1 MTEVLYGPESHW
13 RVGKRFSDR
22 ARGSRCT
29 RTKQRRSTWQLLG
42 RKLPLAGGEAP
53 SGEMSF
59 LVRSKHDRCSRA
71 LQNVNAVPGTLIR
84 LSNEPRSA
92 ALGISPHAR
101 VRGAYARGRVRLGTR
116 SDARLKYDRRGPGMR
131 DVAFPAL
138 TALGSHVA
146 ASEADSAVG
155 LCVWRSRHA
164 GKPMANV
171 HCALL

>member
-42 RKLPLAGGEAP
+42 RKLPLAGEGVP

-59 LVRSKHDRCSRA
+59 LVRSKHDQGSRV
-71 LQNVNAVPGTLIR
+71 LQNANAASGALIR

-92 ALGISPHAR
+92 ALGISPHAGVR
-101 VRGAYARGRVRLGTR
+101 VAFVRGRVRLGTR
-116 SDARLKYDRRGPGMR
+116 SDERSEYDRRGSGVR
-131 DVAFPAL
+131 DVAGNAL
-138 TALGSHVA
+138 TALGSRVA
-146 ASEADSAVG
+146 ATGAESAV
-155 LCVWRSRHA
+155 L
-164 GKPMANV
+164 
-171 HCALL
+171 